1 MKRVLSVVGTRPE
14 AIKMAPVIKRLAEA
28 PWCESRVVATA
39 QHRELLDQVFS
50 LFRISADIDLD
61 IMRERQTLAAL
72 TARLFERLDGIYD
85 SERPDM
91 VLAQGDT
98 TTVMVASL
106 AAFYRG
112 IAFGHVEAGLRT
124 YDLRNP
130 FPEELNRVI
139 AGRVATLHFAPTEI
153 ARKALL
159 REGVPDV
166 RIVVTGNTVIDALLE
181 VAAQDRP
188 CPVPIPPHHRVI
200 LLTAHRRESFG
211 EPMRRVFRAVRA
223 LVARFPDVEVI
234 FPVHPNPHVRTLAS
248 EVLGGLDRVHLVE
261 PMSYGDLVATLKRT
275 FLVLTDSG
283 GLQEE
288 APVLGKP
295 VLVLREETERSEVIE
310 AGVGALIGTDHDRIV
325 DECSRLL
332 LEPGAYAKMARKMLL
347 FGDGQAAARIA
358 AAIEKTIGLRSPI
371 HASR

>member
-1 MKRVLSVVGTRPE
+1 M
-14 AIKMAPVIKRLAEA
+14 
-28 PWCESRVVATA
+28 
-39 QHRELLDQVFS
+39 FS

-166 RIVVTGNTVIDALLE
+166 CIVVTGNTVIDALLE

-211 EPMRRVFRAVRA
+211 EPMRRVFR
-223 LVARFPDVEVI
+223 
-234 FPVHPNPHVRTLAS
+234 
-248 EVLGGLDRVHLVE
+248 
-261 PMSYGDLVATLKRT
+261 
-275 FLVLTDSG
+275 
-283 GLQEE
+283 
-288 APVLGKP
+288 
-295 VLVLREETERSEVIE
+295 
-310 AGVGALIGTDHDRIV
+310 
-325 DECSRLL
+325 
-332 LEPGAYAKMARKMLL
+332 
-347 FGDGQAAARIA
+347 
-358 AAIEKTIGLRSPI
+358 
-371 HASR
+371 